1 MELQCEAAV
10 SRDWVS
16 IIATDPG
23 EKARLF
29 RFILQ
34 ILSESQN
41 EQAFHPE
48 QSGDGSPDQT

>member
-1 MELQCEAAV
+1 MTAAV